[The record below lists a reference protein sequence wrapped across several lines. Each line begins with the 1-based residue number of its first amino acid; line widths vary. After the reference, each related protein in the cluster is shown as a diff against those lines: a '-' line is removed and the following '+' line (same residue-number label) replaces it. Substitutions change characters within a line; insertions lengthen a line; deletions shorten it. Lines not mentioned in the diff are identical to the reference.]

1 MNIPGIE
8 EFNHGFVDCI
18 RLGKESENIV
28 RALCKSP
35 PRTTITALALKLYL
49 GREAVSKRLKSIRE
63 CFGIDDNNQ
72 IPILFYIYKPY
83 EYEIHPERLQFQYL
97 RDYGLV
103 KPIFEDLSTYVPLDS
118 RYYIPRGNIED
129 EGFGYLTRTGNLL
142 RISGAPQ
149 NGKTSE
155 TKRILHLL
163 KKRLDYNTVYIDLKE
178 LESSKKNDLKNLLNW
193 FLFLIRE
200 RGEFLELPQ
209 VEISEKSQNIGL
221 ITQCGNYVNKILEQ
235 VPSGLAIGL
244 DNIDSLFEFP
254 IVCKDF
260 LRMLRVWQG
269 KRGSEPVWRKLKI
282 IIAYTR
288 DYDGDL
294 ELNQSP
300 FNIGEEIMLRN
311 FSEKE
316 LKTLIARHGLPIA
329 PINPQVKKLMG
340 LVGGI
345 PYLTRLGLYN
355 IALKRISLEEILNN
369 ATTSQGIFRDHLSE
383 IRDKLHTNNNRLL
396 AKEMRKII
404 DSDRPINID
413 NIAAKKLIDKGL
425 IKMEEQDRYV
435 CSCQLYRLYLKRYL

>member
-8 EFNHGFVDCI
+8 EFNHGFVDYI

-28 RALCKSP
+28 RALCQSP
-35 PRTTITALALKLYL
+35 PGTTITALAPKVCLC
-49 GREAVSKRLKSIRE
+49 REAVSRKLSKVRE
-63 CFGIDDNNQ
+63 CFGIDNNDQ

-83 EYEIHPERLQFQYL
+83 DYKIHAERLQDL
-97 RDYGLV
+97 IDNGLV

-118 RYYIPRGNIED
+118 RYYIQRGNIED
-129 EGFGYLTRTGNLL
+129 EGFGYLISTGNLL

-235 VPSGLAIGL
+235 APSGLAIGL

-269 KRGSEPVWRKLKI
+269 RRGSEPVWRKLKI

-294 ELNQSP
+294 ELYESP
-300 FNIGEEIMLRN
+300 FNIGEEIILRN

-316 LKTLIARHGLPIA
+316 LKTLIARYGLPIA
-329 PINPQVKKLMG
+329 PINPQVQRLMK

-345 PYLTRLGLYN
+345 PYLTQLGLYN
-355 IALKRISLEEILNN
+355 IALKIISIEEILNN
-369 ATTSQGIFRDHLSE
+369 AITSQGIFRDHLSGI
-383 IRDKLHTNNNRLL
+383 IRKLHENSNRLL
-396 AKEMRKII
+396 AQEMRKII

-413 NIAAKKLIDKGL
+413 NIAAKRLIDKGL
-425 IKMEEQDRYV
+425 IKMTQQDRYI
-435 CSCQLYRLYLKRYL
+435 CSCQLYQLYLEQYL